1 MKSQKPQ
8 NPRRGVAILTVLA
21 VIVLASGIA
30 ISMLDMG
37 RSSMV
42 TARNQVEIAD
52 AHRYADTAIQMLL
65 AQLRTA
71 TTKDLEPGVPAPWS
85 SQPGGVTVHH
95 YDGSVDAIYKLYSA
109 AKVTAAS
116 GGELATDLPVRW
128 DQHPGQFVDLNS
140 PLRDSAGN
148 VTFPIA
154 DPRLA
159 GKDGAEGFD
168 VDLAGAPRGTTRP
181 GVTPRGDTSLLP
193 MPVRWI
199 YLLRDG
205 TAGVLSDTLRFVP
218 LKGTTLPSPDNPI
231 AARIAWW
238 ADDETAKINVNTA
251 GEAAP
256 WDTPRLTTK
265 QDEALALYQPTHGE
279 YQRYPGHPAGVSLSS
294 VLFPNQRWVQ
304 PGDAGLPNTW
314 KALTPQMAEGLWEL
328 SVGTATGALV
338 SSMGGTRTPPG
349 LDESKGDQADPDW
362 HRYASPGELI
372 YGSDRQMR
380 ALFRTHPAAIT
391 RLERADFL
399 LTTESHAPETTLYG
413 TPRMS
418 LWPVHQSVVPGE
430 PLTAAVQRASAQD
443 ALLALCTSAN
453 GRRYYFQRAVA
464 NDGWADFNTTGLGA
478 NVNLFNWMA
487 GLMERPVPGFAREK
501 LTRSFAEKYDAGP
514 AGDAQNILALMF
526 DYIRTTNLADGS
538 IPEENQFS
546 TICPGNETMGYGQ
559 ISPLTTTQ
567 GGTPANRWK
576 DTQLQRPR
584 GLGRLQT
591 INGAVMIFTC
601 RAMCGKD
608 GKMIGDVKAGNEA
621 GLDSGD
627 RLLEAAILF
636 EGFVPGQGWAESRP
650 YCNLI
655 TAGINPDNVLDFS
668 KPLIGTMRVNDQILE
683 PVPLTSFDLLTRA
696 VKDRKGVPAGWTA
709 SGGESGA
716 LSGNSVVFKK
726 FVVRETPSAGTGD
739 FLNFTG
745 TIGTGANTGI
755 KVGVFDDPNAAL
767 DSNGK
772 IDRSLGD
779 LVQIVHLRFPAIG
792 GRTLKLPTPPQD
804 GRAFSLDER
813 MRNSFLN
820 AGEPLISQQDVVQAI
835 VSVDGDPRL
844 IAGQRVVAPD
854 YYVAH
859 PDYGKKPLAHR
870 FQGEPASTVPGAV
883 TTGFFRDLKVNAATA
898 PDFSIRPWDAQTVAI
913 PGTQSWGND
922 MKAMKDIFAANRLD
936 AGKRGMATPAETG
949 DFDTGSGRAPDGA
962 YVNRADDGEVGAFT
976 VGKVPYF
983 DPPPADPS
991 KLPSVSASA
1000 ASPNRLVP
1008 GAGMFGSL
1016 PTGVKARVPWQT
1028 LLFHPWGKDEPSET
1042 SWNKQTDHYGW
1053 SWPRDHLL
1061 LDLFWMPVIEPY
1073 GISMPMDTAGK
1084 INLNHELL
1092 PFRHIHRTT
1101 ALHALLKSERV
1112 IAVSDTDALEVKKSQ
1127 GFSNS
1132 VCRYPID
1139 AASTL
1144 RMWDHTREL
1153 NDRPYITS
1161 SEVCTLP
1168 LVPMFNED
1176 NPDTQPSDRAELEAW
1191 WKKHRLTGD
1200 NLKERPYTN
1209 LQARLTTRSN
1219 TWRIHVYAQ
1228 TLQKARSGDPEK
1240 WEEYKDTVH
1249 ATWRGSALVSRQ
1261 VLPDDLPDYV
1271 TLGTQAVPI
1280 DHFYSWRITAQRAFV
1295 GN

>member
-1 MKSQKPQ
+1 MKSHKSQ

-30 ISMLDMG
+30 ISMMDMG
-37 RSSMV
+37 RSSMI
-42 TARNQVEIAD
+42 TARGQVEIAD
-52 AHRYADTAIQMLL
+52 ANRYADTAIQMVL

-71 TTKDLEPGVPAPWS
+71 TTKDLNSGIPAPWA

-95 YDGSVDAIYKLYSA
+95 YDGSVEGIYKLYSA
-109 AKVTAAS
+109 AKATAAS
-116 GGELATDLPVRW
+116 SEELEADLPIRW
-128 DQHPGQFVDLNS
+128 DRLPGQFVDLNA
-140 PLRDSAGN
+140 PLNDGGGSA
-148 VTFPIA
+148 VFPIA

-168 VDLAGAPRGTTRP
+168 VDLVGAPRGTTRP
-181 GVTPRGDTSLLP
+181 GENSREGGSLLP

-205 TAGVLSDTLRFVP
+205 TPGVLSDSGRFTSLSGKSQP
-218 LKGTTLPSPDNPI
+218 ASDNPI
-231 AARIAWW
+231 VARIAWW
-238 ADDETAKINVNTA
+238 ADDETSKINVNTA

-256 WDTPRLTTK
+256 WDTPRLTTR

-304 PGDAGLPNTW
+304 PGDGDLPLSW
-314 KALTPQMAEGLWEL
+314 KALTPEIAEGLWEMA
-328 SVGTATGALV
+328 VGTATGNVV
-338 SSMGGTRTPPG
+338 SSMGGTRTPPD
-349 LDESKGDQADPDW
+349 LDQSKGDQADPNW
-362 HRYASPGELI
+362 HRYASASELV
-372 YGSDRQMR
+372 YGSDRKMR
-380 ALFRTHPAAIT
+380 AVFRSHPEAVT

-418 LWPVHQSVVPGE
+418 LWPVHQTVVPGE
-430 PLTAAVQRASAQD
+430 PLSSAVERASAQD

-487 GLMERPVPGFAREK
+487 GMMERPVPGFAMENLPK
-501 LTRSFAEKYDAGP
+501 TFAEKYDAGP
-514 AGDAQNILALMF
+514 NGDAQNILALMF

-567 GGTPANRWK
+567 GGTAANRWK

-591 INGAVMIFTC
+591 INGAVMLFTC

-608 GKMIGDVKAGNEA
+608 GKMLGDAKAGEEA
-621 GLDSGD
+621 KLHPGD

-650 YCNLI
+650 YCTLL

-683 PVPLTSFDLLTRA
+683 PMSLGSFELLSRA

-726 FVVRETPSAGTGD
+726 FTVRESEETD
-739 FLNFTG
+739 EFLTFTG
-745 TIGTGANTGI
+745 TIGTGASTGI
-755 KVGVFDDPNAAL
+755 KVGVFDDPNVVL
-767 DSNGK
+767 DSQGK

-779 LVQIVHLRFPAIG
+779 LVQIVHLRFPEIPK
-792 GRTLKLPTPPQD
+792 RSLKLPDPPRD

-813 MRNSFLN
+813 MRNSFVN
-820 AGEPLISQQDVVQAI
+820 ASEPLFSEQDVVQAI

-844 IAGQRVVAPD
+844 IAGQRVVGPE

-859 PDYGKKPLAHR
+859 PDYAQKPLAHR
-870 FQGEPASTVPGAV
+870 FQGEPVSTTPKAV
-883 TTGFFRDLKVNAATA
+883 TTGFFRDLPVNAATA
-898 PDFSIRPWDAQTVAI
+898 PDFSIRPWDNRTVAI
-913 PGTQSWGND
+913 PGTASWGND
-922 MKAMKDIFAANRLD
+922 RKAMSDIFAANRLD
-936 AGKRGMATPAETG
+936 GGKRGMVTPAETG

-962 YVNRADDGEVGAFT
+962 YVNRADDGEVAAFSA
-976 VGKVPYF
+976 GKVPYF

-1028 LLFHPWGKDEPSET
+1028 LLFHPWGREEPSET
-1042 SWNKQTDHYGW
+1042 AWNKKTDHYGW

-1073 GISMPMDTAGK
+1073 GISTPMDTAGK
-1084 INLNHELL
+1084 INLNHHLL

-1101 ALHALLKSERV
+1101 ALHALLKSERL
-1112 IAVSDTDALEVKKSQ
+1112 IAVPDEDALEVKQSQ
-1127 GFSNS
+1127 GFSS
-1132 VCRYPID
+1132 AVCRYPID
-1139 AASTL
+1139 ATRTL
-1144 RMWDHTREL
+1144 KMWDRTQEM
-1153 NDRPYITS
+1153 NGRPFLTS

-1168 LVPMFNED
+1168 LVPILNG
-1176 NPDTQPSDRAELEAW
+1176 TQPENREELEAW

-1209 LQARLTTRSN
+1209 LQARLTTRTN
-1219 TWRIHVYAQ
+1219 TWRVHVYAQ
-1228 TLQKARSGDPEK
+1228 TLQKARSGDPDK
-1240 WEEYKDTVH
+1240 WDEDRDAVMG
-1249 ATWRGSALVSRQ
+1249 TWRGSALVSRQ
-1261 VLPDDLPDYV
+1261 VMPDDLPDYV
-1271 TLGTQAVPI
+1271 TQGANAVPI
-1280 DHFYSWRITAQRAFV
+1280 DHFYSWRITSQRAFT